1 MMELSSLRVLLVTS
15 CLLAQA
21 GALKRKQVTRTDQ
34 TQNTNTEEK
43 EEDYEYD
50 YELEPVRVVEGDIIV
65 DEDNDRAGR
74 FRSVSTTD
82 PDRYELIYVHV
93 AKCEIVPQK

>member
-1 MMELSSLRVLLVTS
+1 MFLSLLRVLLVTS
-15 CLLAQA
+15 CLLAQS
-21 GALKRKQVTRTDQ
+21 GACKSKQTGTDQ
-34 TQNTNTEEK
+34 TQTTNTEEK

-93 AKCEIVPQK
+93 AKCEIIAQK